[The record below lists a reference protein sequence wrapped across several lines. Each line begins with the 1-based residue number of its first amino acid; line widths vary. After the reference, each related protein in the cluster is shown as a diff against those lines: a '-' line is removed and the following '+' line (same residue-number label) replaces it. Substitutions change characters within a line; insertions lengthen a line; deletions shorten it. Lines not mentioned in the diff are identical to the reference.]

1 MSIRLKRA
9 YEFAARSDGYRIL
22 VDRIWPRGVPREALM
37 LDDWIKDVAPSTGLR
52 KWFKH
57 EQSKWREFKR
67 LYYRELD
74 ARPEAVASLL
84 AKCRGQ
90 TVTLVFG
97 AKDPTYNH
105 AIALKDYLER
115 RL

>member
-1 MSIRLKRA
+1 MPIRLKRA
-9 YEFAARSDGYRIL
+9 YEVAARSDGCRIL

-37 LDDWIKDVAPSTGLR
+37 LDDWIKDVAPSTDLR

-57 EQSKWREFKR
+57 EQSKWREFRR

-74 ARPEAVASLL
+74 ARPSAVDSLL

-97 AKDPTYNH
+97 TKDPTCNH